1 MSMEASFGLSPVT
14 NRRPDVSK
22 GKEKL
27 SLFLDSD
34 VTVFEAAL
42 IVQFPGFNRLA
53 LYLKANNYN
62 NDSNNT

>member
-1 MSMEASFGLSPVT
+1 MCP
-14 NRRPDVSK
+14 
-22 GKEKL
+22 KEKKKL

-62 NDSNNT
+62 NYSNNT